1 MHIENEF
8 YEASDKF
15 LSFLSIWQALA
26 LKQNSTNLLYMKIIL
41 WELKHE

>member
-8 YEASDKF
+8 NGASDKF

-26 LKQNSTNLLYMKIIL
+26 LKTKQYQFTV
-41 WELKHE
+41 HENHSLGAQT